1 MRGSNRSKVWEDRGI
16 GDAKAS
22 GPKRR
27 RGSPPVV
34 ERFRFVR
41 PLPRPLAFFCAR
53 PTRTALLGPPSVGSF
68 LIPHAKGQ
76 GCVLDYCNKQSEGTV
91 MTGGQ
96 SVALSNRSD
105 YTTLLFYGI
114 VELAPYN
121 RKTIRINHQPSPII
135 NNKTTTSHVHMRLTS
150 SEHQRETTQTNN
162 SSLHSYYY

>member
-1 MRGSNRSKVWEDRGI
+1 MSNSLTPAAALEANKLAISPGNARKQPIKSVG
-16 GDAKAS
+16 
-22 GPKRR
+22 GPWDRR
-27 RGSPPVV
+27 RQGKRTEEKKRISRPSWNV
-34 ERFRFVR
+34 FVLCD
-41 PLPRPLAFFCAR
+41 PSPRPLAFFCAR

-121 RKTIRINHQPSPII
+121 RKTIRINHHPSS
-135 NNKTTTSHVHMRLTS
+135 TTRQQHLMCT
-150 SEHQRETTQTNN
+150 
-162 SSLHSYYY
+162 